1 MLAWKTAQYPECPA
15 GGGHRDG
22 QTGLLAGMAWCPAV
36 HRKPDLHEGA
46 VEEGPLGDDKVG
58 AEAAGNNLLCGSQL
72 LLGEFQA
79 MVELIQVTP
88 VTRQT
93 HSFSTE
99 SQTEHLVPG
108 RVYGDESFFL
118 SLLSPLS
125 YERKELNIYKPTVTN
140 TRCGRGCWHQKTGN

>member
-1 MLAWKTAQYPECPA
+1 MLAWKIAQCPECPA
-15 GGGHRDG
+15 GEGHRDS
-22 QTGLLAGMAWCPAV
+22 QTGLLAGVAWCSAV

-58 AEAAGNNLLCGSQL
+58 AEAAGDGLLRGSQL

-79 MVELIQVTP
+79 MVEFVQVTP

-93 HSFSTE
+93 HSFSIE
-99 SQTEHLVPG
+99 SQTEHLAPG

-118 SLLSPLS
+118 SPS
-125 YERKELNIYKPTVTN
+125 
-140 TRCGRGCWHQKTGN
+140 